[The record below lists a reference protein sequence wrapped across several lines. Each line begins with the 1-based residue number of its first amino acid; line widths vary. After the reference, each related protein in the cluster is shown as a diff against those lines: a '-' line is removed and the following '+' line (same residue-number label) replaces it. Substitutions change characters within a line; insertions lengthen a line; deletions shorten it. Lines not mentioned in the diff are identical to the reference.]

1 MFLLEILR
9 ITFLEKKIS
18 AFFFLRDTPLLFTYT
33 SNSQHYPNVAFKS
46 ILRLRVAEQLLVS
59 I

>member
-1 MFLLEILR
+1 MFLLEILQ

-18 AFFFLRDTPLLFTYT
+18 AFFLRDTPLLFTYT